1 MILQGTRT
9 VGTETGMQRWRGLDA
24 IPADLVGSVVT
35 IGMFDGLHRGHRV
48 ILGRAV
54 ERAAELGVPSV
65 VLTFDP
71 HPAEVVRPGSHP
83 PVLAP
88 PRLKAQLMEQVGLD
102 AMLILPFTPVLAQLP
117 AEDFVHSVLFGALRA
132 RAIVVGANF
141 RFGRQAR
148 GDVTLL
154 RELGT
159 VAGVDV
165 EAVPLVGAAR
175 PASSTAVRAAVATGD
190 MRAAAAMLG
199 RPHRIEGI
207 VVRGDQRGREL
218 GYPTANLQ
226 PTPHAAV
233 PADGVYAGWVVHR
246 GVRLPAAISIGTNPT
261 FEGTQRRIESFVL
274 DASLDLYGAHIGV
287 EFVERLR
294 PTEKFASIE
303 ALIAAIDDDVARTR
317 TILAAEGA

>member
-1 MILQGTRT
+1 MR
-9 VGTETGMQRWRGLDA
+9 RWRGLDA
-24 IPADLVGSVVT
+24 IPADFAASVVT
-35 IGMFDGLHRGHRV
+35 IGMFDGVHGGHRV
-48 ILGRAV
+48 ILAAAV
-54 ERAAELGVPSV
+54 ERARQLGVPSV

-83 PVLAP
+83 PVLAA
-88 PRLKAQLMEQVGLD
+88 PRLKAQLMERAGLD

-117 AEDFVHSVLFGALRA
+117 AEDFVRTVLFGALRA

-148 GDVTLL
+148 GDVALL
-154 RELGT
+154 RELGAT
-159 VAGVDV
+159 AGVEVD
-165 EAVPLVGAAR
+165 AVPLVGDAL
-175 PASSTAVRAAVATGD
+175 PTSSTAVRACIAAGD
-190 MRAAAAMLG
+190 VRAATAMLG
-199 RPHRIEGI
+199 RPHRIEGV

-233 PADGVYAGWVVHR
+233 PADGVYAGWLVHR
-246 GVRLPAAISIGTNPT
+246 GERLPAAISIGTNPT
-261 FEGTQRRIESFVL
+261 FEGTERRIESYVL

-294 PTEKFASIE
+294 STEKFASLE
-303 ALIAAIDDDVARTR
+303 ALIAAIDEDVARTR
-317 TILAAEGA
+317 TILAAERA

>member
-1 MILQGTRT
+1 
-9 VGTETGMQRWRGLDA
+9 MQRWRGLDA
-24 IPADLVGSVVT
+24 IPAGFASSVVT
-35 IGMFDGLHRGHRV
+35 IGMFDGVHRGHRV

-54 ERAAELGVPSV
+54 ERARELGVPSV

-83 PVLAP
+83 PVLAA
-88 PRLKAQLMEQVGLD
+88 PRLKAELMEQVGLD

-117 AEDFVHSVLFGALRA
+117 AEDFVRSVLFGALHA

-148 GDVTLL
+148 GDVPLL
-154 RELGT
+154 LELGAA
-159 VAGVDV
+159 AGVEVD
-165 EAVPLVGAAR
+165 AVPLVGDAR
-175 PASSTAVRAAVATGD
+175 PTSSTAVRECVAAGD
-190 MRAAAAMLG
+190 MRAAAAMLS

-233 PADGVYAGWVVHR
+233 PADGVYAGWLIHR
-246 GVRLPAAISIGTNPT
+246 GERLPAAISIGTNPT
-261 FEGTQRRIESFVL
+261 FEGTERRIESYVL

-294 PTEKFASIE
+294 STERFDSLE
-303 ALIAAIDDDVARTR
+303 ALIAAIDEDVARTR
-317 TILAAEGA
+317 TILASDGA

>member
-1 MILQGTRT
+1 MH
-9 VGTETGMQRWRGLDA
+9 RWRGLDA
-24 IPADLVGSVVT
+24 VPADLVASVVT
-35 IGMFDGLHRGHRV
+35 IGMFDGVHRGHRV
-48 ILGRAV
+48 ILRRAV
-54 ERAAELGVPSV
+54 DRAQELGVPSV

-83 PVLAP
+83 AVLAP
-88 PRLKAQLMEQVGLD
+88 PRLKAELMEQAGLD

-117 AEDFVHSVLFGALRA
+117 AEDFVRSVLFAALRA

-148 GDVTLL
+148 GDVSML
-154 RELGT
+154 RELGAA
-159 VAGVDV
+159 AGVEVD
-165 EAVPLVGAAR
+165 AVPLVGDAR
-175 PASSTAVRAAVATGD
+175 PASSTSVRACVATGD

-199 RPHRIEGI
+199 RAHRIEGI
-207 VVRGDQRGREL
+207 VVRGDQRGRQL

-233 PADGVYAGWVVHR
+233 PADGVYAGWLIHR
-246 GVRLPAAISIGTNPT
+246 GERLPAAISIGTNPT
-261 FEGTQRRIESFVL
+261 FEGTERRIESYVL

-294 PTEKFASIE
+294 STEKYDSLD
-303 ALIAAIDDDVARTR
+303 ALITAIDNDVARTR
-317 TILAAEGA
+317 KILAAEPEAPPA

>member
-1 MILQGTRT
+1 
-9 VGTETGMQRWRGLDA
+9 MQRWRGLDA
-24 IPADLVGSVVT
+24 IPADLTSSVVT
-35 IGMFDGLHRGHRV
+35 IGMFDGVHRGHRV

-54 ERAAELGVPSV
+54 ELARELGVPSV

-83 PVLAP
+83 SVLAA
-88 PRLKAQLMEQVGLD
+88 PRLKAELMEQAGLD

-117 AEDFVHSVLFGALRA
+117 AEDFARSVLFGRLHA

-154 RELGT
+154 RELGAA
-159 VAGVDV
+159 AGVEV
-165 EAVPLVGAAR
+165 EAVPLVGDAR
-175 PASSTAVRAAVATGD
+175 PTSSTAVRERIAEGD
-190 MRAAAAMLG
+190 VRGAGEMLG

-233 PADGVYAGWVVHR
+233 PADGVYAGWLVHR
-246 GVRLPAAISIGTNPT
+246 GDRLPAAISIGTNPT
-261 FEGTQRRIESFVL
+261 FEGTERRIESFVL
-274 DASLDLYGAHIGV
+274 DANLDLYGAHIGV

-294 PTEKFASIE
+294 ATEKFSSLE
-303 ALIAAIDDDVARTR
+303 ALIEAIDNDVARTR
-317 TILAAEGA
+317 TILAAETA

>member
-1 MILQGTRT
+1 MIQQGTRMM
-9 VGTETGMQRWRGLDA
+9 GTESGMQRWRGLEA
-24 IPADLVGSVVT
+24 IPADLAGSVVT
-35 IGMFDGLHRGHRV
+35 IGMFDGVHRGHRV

-88 PRLKAQLMEQVGLD
+88 PRLKAELMEQAGLD

-117 AEDFVHSVLFGALRA
+117 AENFVRSVLFAALHA

-148 GDVTLL
+148 GDVALL
-154 RELGT
+154 RELGAA
-159 VAGVDV
+159 AGVEVD
-165 EAVPLVGAAR
+165 AVPLVGDTR
-175 PASSTAVRAAVATGD
+175 PTSSTAVRAAIADGD
-190 MRAAAAMLG
+190 MRTAAGMLG

-233 PADGVYAGWVVHR
+233 PADGVYAGWLVLR
-246 GVRLPAAISIGTNPT
+246 GERLPAAISIGTNPT

-274 DASLDLYGAHIGV
+274 DASLDLYGAHIGI

-294 PTEKFASIE
+294 ATEKFASIE
-303 ALIAAIDDDVARTR
+303 ALVAAIDVDVARTR
-317 TILAAEGA
+317 KILAADRA